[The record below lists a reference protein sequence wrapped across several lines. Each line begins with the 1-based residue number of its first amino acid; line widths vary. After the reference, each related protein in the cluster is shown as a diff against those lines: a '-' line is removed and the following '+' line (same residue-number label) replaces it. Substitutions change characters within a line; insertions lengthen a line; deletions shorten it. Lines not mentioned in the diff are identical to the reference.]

1 MQACRAGG
9 GRGSRASASSAAPRT
24 GRRVGRSGA
33 ASAAADPVQCSGRVR
48 ACVRACVAVAPCA
61 VPALTGRR
69 KRATTPGCP
78 RAATVGTTGGAG
90 GSAAAGV
97 RRRGGAA
104 GRAGRGTHHGRH
116 AEVVTDGHDD
126 LDDLRGQLAGRR
138 EDQRLAVAVVQVDV
152 LQQACRTSA
161 ARVRVTPPVEATRH
175 TPDTPGVAWTAVA
188 AVREPSGAGG
198 AHRS

>member
-24 GRRVGRSGA
+24 DRRVGRSGA

-48 ACVRACVAVAPCA
+48 ACVRAWLWRPAQSLRLRGGASERPRQGSHGQPRSAP
-61 VPALTGRR
+61 PER
-69 KRATTPGCP
+69 
-78 RAATVGTTGGAG
+78 AG

-152 LQQACRTSA
+152 LQQAWAGGA